1 MLITP
6 DPTSQKNKKAQCCSV
21 GSKQIHGF
29 QTYEQLSRDLDSLRG
44 LRGLRRG
51 LRVFRAPLRQKKI
64 WQLAG
69 LHLSTVGI
77 FH

>member
-1 MLITP
+1 MLFGWFQAN
-6 DPTSQKNKKAQCCSV
+6 SR
-21 GSKQIHGF
+21 HGF

-44 LRGLRRG
+44 LRRG
-51 LRVFRAPLRQKKI
+51 LRAPLRQKILWK
-64 WQLAG
+64 LAG